1 MQLIVPGRY
10 VGLMLFAAAIVFS
23 AEARAQVV
31 DFDTTHTIYY
41 EAPIRTNMFVY
52 SPGVNLAAHPW
63 EFLDVHGG
71 WEADV
76 VSGASVAT
84 KSGASYKATHPAAD
98 VISVASV
105 RDLRNVGKGGFT
117 LKKDAVSFDT
127 GYTYSTEHDY
137 RSHSVNATARTE
149 LFEHNTQLQIDW
161 SHNWDS
167 VCNRVQGPNA
177 KFERAIA
184 LEDSSGCFVSSNAF
198 RTTAPISI
206 DSFQGGWSQA
216 WTPTFQTQLLY
227 TAQILNGF
235 QADPY
240 RSVQIG
246 QGIKAQEHVPQNR
259 TRHAATARLN
269 FFLRPLKAALRLT
282 ARGYWDTWAM
292 ASVTGEVEF
301 EKYLTDSWRASLHF
315 RYYKQSGAVFWSDD
329 YTGGDPPLGPKGAY
343 WTGDRELSPFSS
355 YMGGLRTTYTITPQK
370 GRIIGLM
377 TSMKIGA
384 YFEMI
389 QFDYDEYTLG
399 GQTITGGRAYVGG
412 LALSAAF

>member
-1 MQLIVPGRY
+1 LFLGAA
-10 VGLMLFAAAIVFS
+10 MLATVQ
-23 AEARAQVV
+23 ARAQYV
-31 DFDTTHTIYY
+31 DFDTTHTLYY
-41 EAPIRTNMFVY
+41 EAPVRTNMFVY

-84 KSGASYKATHPAAD
+84 KAGPAYKASQPAAD
-98 VISVASV
+98 VISTASV
-105 RDLRNVGKGGFT
+105 HDLRNVGKGGFT
-117 LKKDAVSFDT
+117 IKKDAVSLDT

-137 RSHSVNATARTE
+137 RSHSIDASARTE

-177 KFERAIA
+177 KAERFIA
-184 LEDSSGCFVSSNAF
+184 LEDSTGCFASSNAL
-198 RTTAPISI
+198 RSTAPVSI

-216 WTPTFQTQLLY
+216 WTPIFQTQFLY

-235 QADPY
+235 QSDPY
-240 RSVQIG
+240 RSVVLG
-246 QGIKAQEHVPQNR
+246 QGIKAQEHVPDNR
-259 TRHAATARLN
+259 TRHSVTGRFN
-269 FFLRPLKAALRLT
+269 FFLRPLKAALRFM
-282 ARGYWDTWAM
+282 ARGYWDTWDVK
-292 ASVTGEVEF
+292 SVTGDVEF

-315 RYYKQSGAVFWSDD
+315 RYYKQSGSVFWSDD

-343 WTGDRELSPFSS
+343 FTGDRELSPFSS
-355 YMGGLRTTYTITPQK
+355 YMGGLRTNYTITPEK
-370 GRIIGLM
+370 GRILGMM
-377 TSMKIGA
+377 TSLKLGA
-384 YFEMI
+384 YFEMV

-399 GQTITGGRAYVGG
+399 GQTITGGRAFIGG
-412 LALSAAF
+412 LSIAASF

>member
-1 MQLIVPGRY
+1 VQLSRALSSVA
-10 VGLMLFAAAIVFS
+10 VFVAAIV
-23 AEARAQVV
+23 AADDARAQYV
-31 DFDTTHTIYY
+31 DFDTTHTIFY

-63 EFLDVHGG
+63 QWLDVHGG

-84 KSGASYKATHPAAD
+84 KAGPAYKASQPAAD
-98 VISVASV
+98 VITTASV
-105 RDLRNVGKGGFT
+105 HDLRNVGKGGFT

-127 GYTYSTEHDY
+127 GYNFSTEHDY

-167 VCNRVQGPNA
+167 VCDRVQAVNA
-177 KFERAIA
+177 TAEQAVA
-184 LEDSSGCFVSSNAF
+184 LEDSQGCFVSSSAG
-198 RTTAPISI
+198 RTTRPIAI

-235 QADPY
+235 QSDPY
-240 RSVQIG
+240 RSVILG
-246 QGIKAQEHVPQNR
+246 QGVKAQEHVPTNR
-259 TRHAATARLN
+259 TRHSGTARFN
-269 FFLRPLKAALRLT
+269 FYLRPLKAALRFS
-282 ARGYWDTWAM
+282 ARGYWDTWNIK
-292 ASVTGEVEF
+292 SITPEVEF

-315 RYYKQSGAVFWSDD
+315 RYYKQSGAIFWSDD
-329 YTGGDPPLGPKGAY
+329 YYAGDPPLGPKGAY
-343 WTGDRELSPFSS
+343 YTGDRELSPFSS
-355 YMGGLRTTYTITPQK
+355 YMGGIRTTYTITPEK

-377 TSMKIGA
+377 TSFKIGA
-384 YFEMI
+384 YFEVV

-399 GQTITGGRAYVGG
+399 GQVITGGRALIGG
-412 LALSAAF
+412 LSLAAAF